1 MIKLVVIG
9 AGANVW
15 NLHRPGVKAIGAEVV
30 AVHDADP
37 VKAATVAAELDCP
50 AVSTVDELL
59 THEAD
64 AAVILTPHPTH
75 AELAVRCLRAGR
87 HVLVEKPLAV
97 TPREGDR
104 MCAEA
109 TGAGRIL
116 AVAFQLRTRTEV
128 IKARSLV
135 RDGELGELHRVD
147 LVASWPRRTSY
158 FATAPWR
165 GTWQGEGGGIL
176 INQGQHELDLLCH
189 LVGLPAAVT
198 AYTRTARHPT
208 ETEDTAFA
216 LAEWPNGAGGTL
228 SLTTAAID
236 EPERIELTGSAG
248 RLRLQPGRLRFW
260 RNRKDFHEYAA
271 DPGDPYEP
279 PEVAPPKDFTGTG
292 GTHTELYRNLQAAIT
307 GTEPPVAPALDAAR
321 TLDLAAAVILSG
333 RTQRRITLPVDRAEY
348 DAFLHTEDHVD
359 R

>member
-1 MIKLVVIG
+1 MTRLIVIG

-15 NLHRPGVKAIGAEVV
+15 NLHRPGVEAIGAEVV

-37 VKAATVAAELDCP
+37 VKAGKVAAELDCP
-50 AVSTVDELL
+50 AASTVDELL
-59 THEAD
+59 AFDAD

-97 TPREGDR
+97 TPSEGDR
-104 MCAEA
+104 MCFEA
-109 TGAGRIL
+109 SATGRIL

-128 IKARSLV
+128 IKARELV
-135 RDGELGELHRVD
+135 RNGELGELHRID
-147 LVASWPRRTSY
+147 LIASWPRRTSY

-165 GTWQGEGGGIL
+165 GTWRGEGGGIV

-198 AYTRTARHPT
+198 AYHRTARHPI
-208 ETEDTAFA
+208 ETEDTSFA

-228 SLTTAAID
+228 SLTTAAVD

-248 RLRLQPGRLRFW
+248 RLRLRPGRLRFW
-260 RNRKDFHEYAA
+260 RNHKDFHEYAA
-271 DPGDPYEP
+271 EPGDPYQP
-279 PEVAPPKDFTGTG
+279 PDVAPPEDFPGG
-292 GTHTELYRNLQAAIT
+292 AGTHTEIYRNLHAAIN
-307 GTEPPVAPALDAAR
+307 GTEPPTAPAADAAR
-321 TLDLAAAVILSG
+321 ALELAAALILSA
-333 RTQRRITLPVDRAEY
+333 RTARRITLPVNRPEY
-348 DAFLHTEDHVD
+348 DRLLAQDL
-359 R
+359 